1 MAEKPLDGTRRIANF
16 PVLFKP
22 NSQERKLI
30 LPYLFSR
37 WQCEGNLS
45 AVLHRA
51 LIIALEHESILESQE
66 RGDPFTDDV
75 IT

>member
-1 MAEKPLDGTRRIANF
+1 MAEKPFEGTRRIANF
-16 PVLFKP
+16 PFLFKP
-22 NSQERKLI
+22 NTQERKLI

-37 WQCEGNLS
+37 WHCKGNLS

-51 LIIALEHESILESQE
+51 LIIAHEHESTLESQE